1 MTSTKK
7 NPSSGPPPPI
17 TKLTVEQEFKL
28 RQLEVFLSK
37 DETDRKDIVTILLA
51 LQRQNF
57 VMANSL
63 INLVEKWPDQ
73 NQLQYILP
81 DVGIIEFHG

>member
-1 MTSTKK
+1 
-7 NPSSGPPPPI
+7 
-17 TKLTVEQEFKL
+17 VEQEFKL

>member
-1 MTSTKK
+1 M
-7 NPSSGPPPPI
+7 
-17 TKLTVEQEFKL
+17 
-28 RQLEVFLSK
+28 FLSK

>member
-1 MTSTKK
+1 M
-7 NPSSGPPPPI
+7 
-17 TKLTVEQEFKL
+17 EQEFKL